1 MKHLIDILNF
11 IDRGGVISWILTILY
26 FLVMAIALERIIY
39 FIRTGSNFTNV
50 KNILQKSIADKNL
63 FIFKHDRMM
72 LKYKKTQSVR
82 IINYYIDNRTL
93 SEKAFNESIEREA
106 FIIMNDMERR
116 IWLLSQV
123 GHIAPL
129 LGLLG
134 TVIGLIESFQIM
146 ATIGAEADVASFAS
160 GIWVAMITTANG
172 LIVAIPSFFIFRVFE
187 RVIEKRSN
195 EMTLAISIL
204 NELCTSEACEST
216 HIVHT
221 SSYNKNPSKEEDIHE
236 SF

>member
-11 IDRGGVISWILTILY
+11 IDQGGIISWILAILY
-26 FLVMAIALERIIY
+26 FIVMAITLERVLY
-39 FIRTGSNFTNV
+39 FIRTKSNFSKIKDT
-50 KNILQKSIADKNL
+50 LQKAIYNKNL
-63 FIFKHDRMM
+63 FIFKHDKTMS
-72 LKYKKTQSVR
+72 KYKNAQSVH
-82 IINYYIDNRTL
+82 IINYYIDNREL
-93 SEKAFNESIEREA
+93 DEKAFDESIEREA
-106 FIIMNDMERR
+106 FILIGDMDKH
-116 IWLLSQV
+116 IWMLSQI

-146 ATIGAEADVASFAS
+146 ATLGADANVASFAS

-187 RVIEKRSN
+187 RIIEKRSN
-195 EMTLAISIL
+195 DMTLAVSIL
-204 NELCTSEACEST
+204 NQLCTSESCHST
-216 HIVHT
+216 HIVNT
-221 SSYNKNPSKEEDIHE
+221 SSYNKGSSKEEDIHE